1 MKHLFLSSAVLFVF
15 FLPSYVGQELI
26 SESEKL
32 NQSLFDFLQVKK
44 SKKLTSSLLI
54 VMERLKH
61 PFKVRAFGVFTINL
75 DTFLNIINMAYSLF
89 TAMKTVLNGK

>member
-1 MKHLFLSSAVLFVF
+1 MKHFFLALVILFVIS
-15 FLPSYVGQELI
+15 LPSFVGQELI

-89 TAMKTVLNGK
+89 TAMKAVQNGK